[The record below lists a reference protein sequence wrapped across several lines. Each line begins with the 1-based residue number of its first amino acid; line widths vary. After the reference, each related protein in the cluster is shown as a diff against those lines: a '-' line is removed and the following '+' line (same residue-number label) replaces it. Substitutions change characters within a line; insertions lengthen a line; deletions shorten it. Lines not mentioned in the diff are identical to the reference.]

1 MEILKNILNIT
12 HSSFRLNF
20 NPLILLFIS
29 RNGNFIKIGIVGINP
44 YFFPRIGMNKEV
56 DNTELSHVGV
66 GHTDS

>member
-1 MEILKNILNIT
+1 MRTLKLSQNEPELQG
-12 HSSFRLNF
+12 SFKKTENNAF
-20 NPLILLFIS
+20 SHFC
-29 RNGNFIKIGIVGINP
+29 IVGINP